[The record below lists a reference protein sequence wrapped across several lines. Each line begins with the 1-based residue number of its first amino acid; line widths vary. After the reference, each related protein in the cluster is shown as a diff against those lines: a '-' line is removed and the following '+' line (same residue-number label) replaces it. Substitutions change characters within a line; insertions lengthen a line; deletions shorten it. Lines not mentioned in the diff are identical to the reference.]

1 MAPMR
6 AELPEEEKIF
16 VVEKAAAAFL
26 ASFPVTDIK
35 ETEKMKRKIHAG
47 LLHDGETE
55 RG

>member
-16 VVEKAAAAFL
+16 VVEKAAFL